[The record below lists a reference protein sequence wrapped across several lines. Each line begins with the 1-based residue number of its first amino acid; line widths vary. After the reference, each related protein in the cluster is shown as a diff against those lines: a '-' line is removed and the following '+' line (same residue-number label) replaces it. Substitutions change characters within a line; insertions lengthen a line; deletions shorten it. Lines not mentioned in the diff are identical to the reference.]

1 MEELKTTEAQR
12 KAVREY
18 EKKNDRINV
27 IFPAGTRDKM
37 ERLGIEKPGAFIKE
51 VVAAELERIE
61 KYKNKCIILLTI

>member
-27 IFPAGTRDKM
+27 IS
-37 ERLGIEKPGAFIKE
+37 RLGPVTKWNG
-51 VVAAELERIE
+51 
-61 KYKNKCIILLTI
+61 

>member
-61 KYKNKCIILLTI
+61 KYKK

>member
-51 VVAAELERIE
+51 VVAAELERME
-61 KYKNKCIILLTI
+61 KYKK

>member
-27 IFPAGTRDKM
+27 IFPAGPRDKM
-37 ERLGIEKPGAFIKE
+37 KRLGIEKPGAFIKE
-51 VVAAELERIE
+51 VVASELERME
-61 KYKNKCIILLTI
+61 KYKK